1 VFVLTIALGIISPL
15 MVWVERRI
23 LSLMQSR
30 LGPNR
35 VGPFGLFQPLADT
48 IKLISKEDIIPANAS
63 KFIFKLAPC
72 LVLFPALAG
81 WAVIPMGPI
90 LQVTGAKLNIF
101 QMSNL
106 SVGILYVFAISSLGV
121 LGIVLGGWASGSK
134 YPLFSS
140 LRATNQMLS
149 YEIPLKLSVLNILIL
164 SNTITPNNI
173 IN

>member
-1 VFVLTIALGIISPL
+1 MATSIETSPLYHAERKLGPDMFLLFLTAVLMVVTPALILAAGAFALAWLFPKLPANWQGLLFTDGQSWLRWLLPAVFVLTIALGIISPL

-90 LQVTGAKLNIF
+90 
-101 QMSNL
+101 
-106 SVGILYVFAISSLGV
+106 
-121 LGIVLGGWASGSK
+121 
-134 YPLFSS
+134 
-140 LRATNQMLS
+140 
-149 YEIPLKLSVLNILIL
+149 
-164 SNTITPNNI
+164 
-173 IN
+173 